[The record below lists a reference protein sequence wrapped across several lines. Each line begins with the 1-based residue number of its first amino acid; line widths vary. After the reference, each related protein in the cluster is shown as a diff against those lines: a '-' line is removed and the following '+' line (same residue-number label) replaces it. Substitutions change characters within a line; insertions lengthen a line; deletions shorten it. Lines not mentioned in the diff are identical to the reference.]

1 MLQADVRSGFGLGSC
16 CCRNPVHRMRTRPL
30 GGSAGEGETMLYVVA
45 LFFGPLLLLVGIIC
59 RDALSGP
66 VGHEGG
72 GIGASEANPA
82 HYVILTAIAICFVS
96 LLALVGRT

>member
-1 MLQADVRSGFGLGSC
+1 
-16 CCRNPVHRMRTRPL
+16 
-30 GGSAGEGETMLYVVA
+30 MLYVVA

-59 RDALSGP
+59 RDALSRP

-82 HYVILTAIAICFVS
+82 HYVILTAIAVCFVS